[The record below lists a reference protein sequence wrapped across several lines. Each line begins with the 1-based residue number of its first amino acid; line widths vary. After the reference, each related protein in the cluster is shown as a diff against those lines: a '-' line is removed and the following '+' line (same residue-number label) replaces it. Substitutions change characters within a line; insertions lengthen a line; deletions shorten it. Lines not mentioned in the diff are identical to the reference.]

1 MISEQINN
9 SMKVQVPQGSFING
23 GIGVGS
29 AQSLSN
35 ISKGLIGGNSNNT
48 VGGLG
53 SSKAAQA
60 EVAGGLSGL
69 LGCREESY
77 SLNRVLTGGDRI
89 LKNESEKFTWTNP
102 ADGVNKHI
110 GDHGVDELN
119 DYGKDFLHN
128 MVGYSLGGDYAASFV
143 GTDAAHPTFAT
154 DPIPFTNEF
163 RNTVNLPKS
172 PDLGAAFP
180 EDISK
185 AMSNAM
191 TFDPSAFTQTCAPSN
206 FATPASTG
214 VGGMEN
220 YFNTSAMSYFST
232 PKPNEDSAVTLLN
245 SYQGAINDMGT
256 SIYSQRDSIMAQR
269 DPLLSQ
275 RDPLMSLVQDGNSLA
290 YSDLADLYNLNGVGT
305 ETFKVPD
312 LNVDSYLEQ
321 TYASNLAALR
331 QPDAI
336 ENYFSDAGT
345 KQGMENLGKFVN
357 MTTGNMGQATAISTD
372 ELISKYNSQM
382 TDGILNL
389 NEMKSMYDKAFA
401 SGNMN
406 NLYMA

>member
-23 GIGVGS
+23 GMGVGS

-35 ISKGLIGGNSNNT
+35 ISKGLIGGNSNSIF
-48 VGGLG
+48 GGLG
-53 SSKAAQA
+53 SSKTAQA
-60 EVAGGLSGL
+60 EMAGGLSGL
-69 LGCREESY
+69 LGNCGESF
-77 SLNRVLTGGDRI
+77 SMNRVLTGGDRI

-102 ADGVNKHI
+102 ADAVNGHI
-110 GDHGVDELN
+110 GDHGVDELS

-128 MVGYSLGGDYAASFV
+128 MVGYSFGGDYAASFT
-143 GTDAAHPTFAT
+143 GTDAAHPSFVT
-154 DPIPFTNEF
+154 DTIPFTNEF
-163 RNTVNLPKS
+163 RNTVNMPQTYS
-172 PDLGAAFP
+172 GGNAFP
-180 EDISK
+180 EDITK
-185 AMSNAM
+185 AMSDAM

-220 YFNTSAMSYFST
+220 YFNTSAINYFST

-256 SIYSQRDSIMAQR
+256 SIYSQRDSIMSQN
-269 DPLLSQ
+269 PLASQ

-305 ETFKVPD
+305 ESFQVPD
-312 LNVDSYLEQ
+312 LNIDSYLEQ
-321 TYASNLAALR
+321 TYQSNLAALR

-345 KQGMENLGKFVN
+345 QQGMENLGKFVN